1 MVIEGTGDRE
11 PGTDDA
17 FYRHLSPSTVYGSG
31 MPYLAALILA
41 FMALTPSQGASQATK
56 PRTEEKIAPVPK
68 AYLPPPGMCRVWV
81 DNVPAA
87 RQPAPTDCATAIRN
101 RPPNARVVFPAG
113 KGNVGEPKALVPSR
127 PKADTTKK
135 KPPRGSTERA

>member
-1 MVIEGTGDRE
+1 MRN
-11 PGTDDA
+11 
-17 FYRHLSPSTVYGSG
+17 
-31 MPYLAALILA
+31 LAALFLA
-41 FMALTPSQGASQATK
+41 LMLVTPSRGFSQSQKTTQKAQ
-56 PRTEEKIAPVPK
+56 EKDAPVPK

-113 KGNVGEPKALVPSR
+113 RSGRSGEPKALVPSR

-135 KPPRGSTERA
+135 KPPEG

>member
-1 MVIEGTGDRE
+1 VHRVHGAHLVSLMRWQALEYDGGVRPSMLIPLLFLALMAGPATVVAQGTK
-11 PGTDDA
+11 A
-17 FYRHLSPSTVYGSG
+17 VQQL
-31 MPYLAALILA
+31 
-41 FMALTPSQGASQATK
+41 
-56 PRTEEKIAPVPK
+56 EEKGRQKDAAIPK

-113 KGNVGEPKALVPSR
+113 KSAEPKSLAPGR
-127 PKADTTKK
+127 TKGDTTKK
-135 KPPRGSTERA
+135 KPPN